1 MLKPGFVKIGQND
14 SEAEPGTHTDTQHM
28 EVSYAHFPS

>member
-1 MLKPGFVKIGQND
+1 MPKPGFVKIGQNG
-14 SEAEPGTHTDTQHM
+14 SEAELGAHTDTQHM